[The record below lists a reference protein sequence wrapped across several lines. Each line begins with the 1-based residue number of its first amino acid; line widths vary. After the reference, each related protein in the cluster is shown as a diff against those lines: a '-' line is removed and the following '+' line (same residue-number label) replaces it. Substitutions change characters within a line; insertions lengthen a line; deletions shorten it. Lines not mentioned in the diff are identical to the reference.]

1 MADKWIRTSRRVNSD
16 GTTITYENP
25 ESIYTIE
32 SRKRH
37 IPHAGNRPGTWDHTS
52 YFVLWEGHEVK
63 ELYSLKDAKEYAEK
77 YMEEK

>member
-1 MADKWIRTSRRVNSD
+1 MNWKKMGRTVSAE
-16 GTTITYENP
+16 GTTITYWP
-25 ESIYTIE
+25 DAQVPLTIE